1 MWAGTALVVDSGP
14 DPDPHPLVWWDGGV
28 YLRDATMQTGIEFSH
43 INGLVT
49 CCGTHKDRDLQLVG
63 HVALDQATLLN
74 QPVQNI
80 QTRFDVLPNS
90 PNVLRVHDLSAQL
103 FGGDI
108 GGEGRVEFGPTL
120 KYDMTLKALRVRLE
134 EFGRYNFGTKA
145 DMQGPLCAGL
155 HLMGEGR
162 DIGSLKGH
170 GRIYVGDAR
179 LYTLPALLDL
189 VKAFGLRLPDR
200 TAFDQA
206 SATFAIDG
214 PLLIVEQFDLVG
226 NAISLRGHGTAG
238 LNGDNLNLDFNADW
252 VRLGQFLPAGVT
264 AWPRGQRSIVEGEG
278 AWPHRRHPLRAG
290 TSAGG
295 DGPVR
300 E

>member
-1 MWAGTALVVDSGP
+1 M
-14 DPDPHPLVWWDGGV
+14 
-28 YLRDATMQTGIEFSH
+28 
-43 INGLVT
+43 NGLVT
-49 CCGTHKDRDLQLVG
+49 CCGTHRDRDTQLIG
-63 HVALDQATLLN
+63 HVALDQAMLLN

-90 PNVLRVHDLSAQL
+90 PNVLRVHDLTAHL

-120 KYDMTLKALRVRLE
+120 KYDTTLKALNVRLE
-134 EFGRYNFGTKA
+134 EFGRYNFGGNA
-145 DMQGPLCAGL
+145 DMQGPVCAAL

-162 DIGSLKGH
+162 DIGGLKGH
-170 GRIYVGDAR
+170 GRIFVRDAR

-189 VKAFGLRLPDR
+189 IKAFGLRLPDR

-214 PLLIVEQFDLVG
+214 PQLVVEQFDLVG
-226 NAISLRGHGTAG
+226 NAISLRGRGTAG

-252 VRLGQFLPAGVT
+252 ARLGQFLPEAVT
-264 AWPRGQRSIVEGEG
+264 QWPRAVSDQLLEVKVRGRI
-278 AWPHRRHPLRAG
+278 
-290 TSAGG
+290 G
-295 DGPVR
+295 DIKFEPVFVPAVMNMFSN
-300 E
+300 EK